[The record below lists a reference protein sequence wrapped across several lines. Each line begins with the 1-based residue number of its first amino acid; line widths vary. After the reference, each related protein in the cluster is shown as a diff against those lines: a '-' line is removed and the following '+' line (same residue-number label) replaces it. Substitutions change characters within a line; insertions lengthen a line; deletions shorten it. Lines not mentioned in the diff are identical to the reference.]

1 MSFSCNALFFDRQ
14 DKAVL
19 ALVNRI
25 LDSPT
30 GIQGRLFDP
39 NLHPHGIEELVAP
52 PVERMAYAVVNLLR
66 NLEAG
71 SGQVEDRL
79 LALQTLYDEVLNS
92 AHSTLR
98 RNTARVLMQIMKD
111 MVRSHGDQE
120 MQLRLAHDFR
130 SVVHGTPRIVRRML
144 LRYHLPEMPE
154 EWNQLT
160 FDDHVYDVNTR
171 GRKTPTHLIMD
182 AWIKGIRSLTVAYEY
197 CLEAEA
203 ARELMRA
210 AEITGISVRIG
221 LEFQVAFYDH
231 SVRFFWIPRGFSS
244 NDDFLSF
251 LHDPELVS
259 LLDMGREVLAWRKER
274 ILNALNAWNSI
285 VRPAVNEEWE
295 TDIPELSKDDFLTFC
310 RGGNPTRERLAE
322 CIHGHVYP
330 AMQKYAS
337 RLIAMGQDG
346 AAALAHLETMSPDVL
361 MDEWLSCEHFSGMP
375 DCCINTIPDDAPPL
389 MRMSPKELTRLLTSI
404 AGGYRLILGVTDLSL
419 EDAVEILWECEGAVT
434 HLEIFNMKSW
444 VEGRLPNIESIAS
457 LQRSLNLG
465 HGPRIKRLLQ
475 KLTEKLRANGEDE
488 RAIKFQEILG
498 NINTLWEHYR
508 HTPLKCRLGTSS
520 ASRLTFGMG
529 LVLRETLPK
538 RAQSELDRKQ
548 MFGKPIPFHAPVEEH
563 MIYREPENP
572 SLWQC
577 FLSLF
582 SVLPG
587 CRHLGM
593 EKQQQWKLASEDFRV
608 AKQGNI
614 VNLGGISVFEDNN
627 FTKKQ
632 HEKDV
637 GHRTIYYLNT
647 SVVNW
652 LKVLL
657 GFIPAFFSF
666 YFVQDWWVLAW
677 FGAFIWFGITGI
689 RNVLQMVMTARGA
702 SKGTLVHWTEQVS
715 VPRLCDSLMYTG
727 ISVLLLEV
735 LVRVVLLQN
744 ICGITVDKYPFFVY
758 TVLNCVN
765 ALYIVA
771 HNIYRGFPRQAA
783 IGNIFRSALS
793 IPVASFYDLLL
804 KNFLLGFGV
813 ADPAVYL
820 VPSAA
825 IISKLASDTVAAIIE
840 GYADGQVNLRMRR
853 WDYKSKVDQVFDS
866 YNRLEL
872 LFPQEDGLKKIS
884 HVNGVDSMAPE
895 VKAIERTFVINAL
908 DLMYFW
914 FFQPRAQE
922 ALLQLLKTMTHTD
935 RMVLAKAQLILARE
949 HFISQILVD
958 GLLGR
963 NFSRPLAFFLGNH
976 RSYLRQFLSL
986 CRQLRHHG
994 MPYASKNRHID

>member
-1 MSFSCNALFFDRQ
+1 MSFSWNDFFFDRQ

-19 ALVNRI
+19 CLVNRI
-25 LDSPT
+25 LDSAKDS
-30 GIQGRLFDP
+30 QDVLFDP
-39 NLHPHGIEELVAP
+39 NLHPHGIKELVAP
-52 PVERMAYAVVNLLR
+52 AVERMAYAVVNLLR

-71 SGQVEDRL
+71 VGQVEDRL

-92 AHSTLR
+92 AHSALR

-111 MVRSHGDQE
+111 MVRAHGDQE

-154 EWNQLT
+154 EWNQLA

-197 CLEAEA
+197 CLEPEA

-210 AEITGISVRIG
+210 AEITGITVRIG
-221 LEFQVAFYDH
+221 LEYQVQFYNH
-231 SVRFFWIPRGFSS
+231 TISFFWIPRGFSS
-244 NDDFLSF
+244 NEDFLSF
-251 LHDPELVS
+251 LNDPQLVS
-259 LLDMGREVLAWRKER
+259 LLDMGREVLAWRKDQ
-274 ILNALNAWNSI
+274 ILEILDIWNS
-285 VRPAVNEEWE
+285 VARPRIEEEWGV
-295 TDIPELSKDDFLTFC
+295 TIAELPQEKFLTFC

-322 CIHGHVYP
+322 CIHSHVYP
-330 AMQKYAS
+330 AMQEYAI
-337 RLIAMGQDG
+337 RLMAMGDEG
-346 AAALAHLETMSPDVL
+346 KAALKQIESMSPDVL
-361 MDEWLSCEHFSGMP
+361 MDEWLSCDHYPQMP
-375 DCCINTIPDDAPPL
+375 DCNSLSLLENTPAL
-389 MRMSPKELTRLLTSI
+389 MRMSPKELTKLLTSI
-404 AGGYRLILGVTDLSL
+404 AGGYRLVLGIADLSV
-419 EDAVEILWECEGAVT
+419 EDVVELLWDCEGAVT
-434 HLEIFNMKSW
+434 HIEIFNMKAW
-444 VEGRLPNIESIAS
+444 VEGKLPDIERITA
-457 LQRSLNLG
+457 LQHALNLG

-475 KLTEKLRANGEDE
+475 KSTEKLQLEGDFE
-488 RAIKFQEILG
+488 RAAKFHDILG
-498 NINTLWEHYR
+498 NIHALWEHYR
-508 HTPLKCRLGTSS
+508 HTPLKYRLGTSS

-529 LVLRETLPK
+529 LVLRNTLPK

-548 MFGKPIPFHAPVEEH
+548 MFGKSIPLLAPVEEH
-563 MIYREPENP
+563 IIYREPENP

-582 SVLPG
+582 SFLPG
-587 CRHLGM
+587 CHHLGM
-593 EKQQQWKLASEDFRV
+593 EKKQEWNFSSDDFRV
-608 AKQGNI
+608 KKNGNL

-632 HEKDV
+632 KEKDE
-637 GHRTIYYLNT
+637 GHKAVYYLNT
-647 SVVNW
+647 SVMNW

-666 YFVQDWWVLAW
+666 YFMQDWWVLAW

-702 SKGTLVHWTEQVS
+702 SKGTLVHWTKQVS

-735 LVRVVLLQN
+735 LVRVVLLQELM
-744 ICGITVDKYPFFVY
+744 GVTVEEYPLFVY

-765 ALYIVA
+765 ALYIFA
-771 HNIYRGFPRQAA
+771 HNIYRGFPKQAA

-793 IPVASFYDLLL
+793 IPMASLYDFLL
-804 KNFLLGFGV
+804 KQMLFAVGV
-813 ADPAVYL
+813 ANPAVYL

-825 IISKLASDTVAAIIE
+825 IISKLASDTVAALIE

-853 WDYKSKVDQVFDS
+853 WDYASKVARVFDC

-872 LFPQEDGLKKIS
+872 LFPQESGLKKLS
-884 HVNGVDSMAPE
+884 LAEGLGEAKPK
-895 VKAIERTFVINAL
+895 VKEIERAFVVNSL

-922 ALLQLLKTMTHTD
+922 AFRQMLRPMSHAD
-935 RMVLAKAQLILARE
+935 RMVLAR
-949 HFISQILVD
+949 
-958 GLLGR
+958 
-963 NFSRPLAFFLGNH
+963 
-976 RSYLRQFLSL
+976 
-986 CRQLRHHG
+986 
-994 MPYASKNRHID
+994 